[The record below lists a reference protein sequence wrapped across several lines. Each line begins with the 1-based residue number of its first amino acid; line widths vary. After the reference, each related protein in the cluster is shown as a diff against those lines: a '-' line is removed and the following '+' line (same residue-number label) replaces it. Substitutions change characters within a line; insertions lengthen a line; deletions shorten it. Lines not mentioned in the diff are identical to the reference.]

1 MFESNYAGHPEPAA
15 AELQP
20 IGEQLRR
27 LSCDVRK
34 SARDPSRCTGM
45 TALGAVMDPFTCGI
59 DEPMFFDRPDA
70 VGGTIC
76 SAFEVEVELCCSVE
90 RDRELNLRVDRSIE
104 LTHWANS
111 HTNRPVVSG
120 KTEAESSVRITRP
133 AWS

>member
-1 MFESNYAGHPEPAA
+1 V
-15 AELQP
+15 

-27 LSCDVRK
+27 QTCDVRK
-34 SARDPSRCTGM
+34 CPRDLVRCTGM
-45 TALGAVMDPFTCGI
+45 TAVGTVMDPFSCGI
-59 DEPMFFDRPDA
+59 DDSMFFDRPDA

-76 SAFEVEVELCCSVE
+76 NAFEVEVELCCSVE